1 MQGAGAKA
9 SWATAATYFGAR
21 WGGHGDLPSPCF
33 INWTTGNSLDPLGIG
48 AGDKIGKA
56 LIRLNCLNPFHPV
69 SRHLKTCLWSGEAG
83 LAWFP
88 LLWRRGLLGKPPLA
102 WTNCWSVTGKSIV
115 FATWYSAAGTC
126 KDTWYSANKKIQKN
140 TEICDSQGWIYTT
153 LMHIDAKL
161 FLGHGILYTY
171 IYTHYIYINI
181 YILSIIIT
189 YTQILYICTML
200 ASD

>member
-1 MQGAGAKA
+1 MQQGAGAKA

-48 AGDKIGKA
+48 AGDKIGEA
-56 LIRLNCLNPFHPV
+56 LIRLNCLSPFHPI
-69 SRHLKTCLWSGEAG
+69 SRHLKTCLCSTRASRSTHCRHVMIRR
-83 LAWFP
+83 LDSSWFP
-88 LLWRRGLLGKPPLA
+88 LLWRQGLLGKPPLA

-126 KDTWYSANKKIQKN
+126 KDTWYSANRKIQKN
-140 TEICDSQGWIYTT
+140 TEICDSQGWIYT

-161 FLGHGILYTY
+161 FLGHS
-171 IYTHYIYINI
+171 IYYINI
-181 YILSIIIT
+181 YI
-189 YTQILYICTML
+189 YTQMLYICTML